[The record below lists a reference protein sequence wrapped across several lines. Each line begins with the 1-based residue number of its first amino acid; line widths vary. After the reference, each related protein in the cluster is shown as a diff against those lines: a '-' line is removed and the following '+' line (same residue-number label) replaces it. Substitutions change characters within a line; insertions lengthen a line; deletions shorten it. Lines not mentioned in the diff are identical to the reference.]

1 MIASVE
7 RSIASQ
13 ELALPGQ
20 PMWVAV
26 SGGVDSMV
34 LLDALRKLGH
44 VCHVA
49 HVDHGLRGAESAA
62 DLHFVEAHCKAKH
75 IPFSS
80 TRVDLSELISQG
92 RSVQMAARELRYEW
106 FNSLVDL
113 GPSVLATAHHAD
125 DAVETLLMDMMQ
137 GIGPSRWGS
146 IPPRNGPFVRPLLQ
160 ISRKEILEYAEKYHI
175 AFREDRSNT
184 DPKYLRNRVRHEV
197 LPLLEEV
204 RPGTRIVMQRNVQLL
219 REMTV
224 VLGSRLNEA
233 MMSLIPDSHGALR
246 VPFEL
251 LRTSHMPGLILH
263 RLLRDKGYHPDRIA
277 DILSAIE
284 TGNTGAHFMDGGY
297 TVVVDRDELI
307 MEKVQPTPPEFRIGS
322 MDDLNGSLP
331 ISVSIVD
338 AKDMDL
344 DQGNSVAWLDAV
356 NVPFPWTLR
365 PWKPGDRMNPIGLGG
380 SKLVSDLL
388 IDQKTPRNVK
398 ERTYVLV
405 ARERIVWLCG
415 HRIAEG
421 SQGSDFSDKV
431 LRITWKGI

>member
-1 MIASVE
+1 
-7 RSIASQ
+7 
-13 ELALPGQ
+13 
-20 PMWVAV
+20 
-26 SGGVDSMV
+26 
-34 LLDALRKLGH
+34 
-44 VCHVA
+44 
-49 HVDHGLRGAESAA
+49 
-62 DLHFVEAHCKAKH
+62 
-75 IPFSS
+75 
-80 TRVDLSELISQG
+80 
-92 RSVQMAARELRYEW
+92 
-106 FNSLVDL
+106 
-113 GPSVLATAHHAD
+113 
-125 DAVETLLMDMMQ
+125 
-137 GIGPSRWGS
+137 
-146 IPPRNGPFVRPLLQ
+146 
-160 ISRKEILEYAEKYHI
+160 
-175 AFREDRSNT
+175 
-184 DPKYLRNRVRHEV
+184 
-197 LPLLEEV
+197 
-204 RPGTRIVMQRNVQLL
+204 MQRNVQLL

-356 NVPFPWTLR
+356 NVPFPWTCLLYTSPSPR
-365 PWKPGDRMNPIGLGG
+365 DRTRSRMPSSA
-380 SKLVSDLL
+380 SKKK
-388 IDQKTPRNVK
+388 QTKTQN
-398 ERTYVLV
+398 
-405 ARERIVWLCG
+405 
-415 HRIAEG
+415 
-421 SQGSDFSDKV
+421 
-431 LRITWKGI
+431 